1 MMSLVDGRRSLADI
15 ARVLV
20 EQRLMK
26 PEDALPAAR
35 AFLLRMQE
43 DAGRRIN
50 I

>member
-1 MMSLVDGRRSLADI
+1 
-15 ARVLV
+15 
-20 EQRLMK
+20 LMK